1 MAILTRDQ
9 FKEHLA
15 FTDDIGD
22 ADDNL
27 LQRIL
32 DAAQNHIE
40 RLLGYKIEDTFG
52 GEGQEPVPP
61 ALVEAVS
68 QLAAWWYDNREAA
81 SDAARVLPFGVTD
94 IVNEYR
100 EFTF

>member
-1 MAILTRDQ
+1 MAILEIDQ
-9 FKEHLA
+9 LKEHLS

-22 ADDNL
+22 VDNAL

-32 DAAQNHIE
+32 NAAQNHIE
-40 RLLGYKIEDTFG
+40 RLLGYSIEDQFG

-61 ALVEAVS
+61 VLVEAVS
-68 QLAAWWYDNREAA
+68 QLAAWWYENREAA
-81 SDAARVLPFGVTD
+81 SDTARVLPFGVTE